1 MGEESREGERK
12 ETKRD
17 KESSGAAGGAPGEES
32 GGERRGERG
41 GGVFGDDSGGLAF
54 AVSSELKQIKTR
66 VHSSQFL
73 SPSAPSDVQR
83 HWSMERDLSGSTS
96 SAWHV

>member
-1 MGEESREGERK
+1 MCLGMIR
-12 ETKRD
+12 
-17 KESSGAAGGAPGEES
+17 
-32 GGERRGERG
+32 
-41 GGVFGDDSGGLAF
+41 GLAF
-54 AVSSELKQIKTR
+54 AVSSELKQIKTG

-96 SAWHV
+96 SAWHVCVSVCLCVCVYYFKKLECVLCCNILNTCGTINTL